1 MIPTKTTDLLPAIDT
16 DFSFYSDLLPQ
27 ERRWPATVAWTVLS
41 IVFCHRQVFG
51 CPKWVSRASRGSG
64 LVLTATK
71 KLEASADLLST
82 V

>member
-1 MIPTKTTDLLPAIDT
+1 MAGDRDLDSFGDRFLSSPGIWLPN
-16 DFSFYSDLLPQ
+16 
-27 ERRWPATVAWTVLS
+27 VA
-41 IVFCHRQVFG
+41 
-51 CPKWVSRASRGSG
+51 KVSRASRGSG